1 MELLSV
7 FQGWCLSFPC
17 VLSNVEP
24 VTMQTNKDIRC
35 TLLLFE
41 PRTCTPSPHLNG
53 IKLLIHPS
61 KFHSNTSLSS
71 SPCTMPV
78 DPFFIDWS
86 GPDVEMAYASPVV
99 VPEKGAKKSRHIAI
113 RASKHNPSG
122 ASGMKLAKWVVT
134 EEIDGYWDPVMITA
148 VSRMTVSSTMTF
160 GLGGQTYAHY
170 PPEPTRSKTAI
181 RFILSLTP

>member
-1 MELLSV
+1 M
-7 FQGWCLSFPC
+7 
-17 VLSNVEP
+17 
-24 VTMQTNKDIRC
+24 T
-35 TLLLFE
+35 
-41 PRTCTPSPHLNG
+41 
-53 IKLLIHPS
+53 
-61 KFHSNTSLSS
+61 
-71 SPCTMPV
+71 V

-99 VPEKGAKKSRHIAI
+99 VPEKGAKKKAGIFIFAI
-113 RASKHNPSG
+113 RASKHNLSG
-122 ASGMKLAKWVVT
+122 ASGMKLAKRVVT
-134 EEIDGYWDPVMITA
+134 EEIDGYWDLVMIMA